1 MQTTKAAMTLRH
13 RFVPSPY
20 PLRQKTVKQ
29 PVNSRSGYGA
39 GTVRLRTLF
48 FAVMGMVGGDSVAE
62 SIARQVCI
70 NLCSADTFMAKH
82 LLDST

>member
-1 MQTTKAAMTLRH
+1 MQTTRAAMTLRH

-20 PLRQKTVKQ
+20 PLRPKTVKQ

-62 SIARQVCI
+62 SIARQMCI

-82 LLDST
+82 LLDGT